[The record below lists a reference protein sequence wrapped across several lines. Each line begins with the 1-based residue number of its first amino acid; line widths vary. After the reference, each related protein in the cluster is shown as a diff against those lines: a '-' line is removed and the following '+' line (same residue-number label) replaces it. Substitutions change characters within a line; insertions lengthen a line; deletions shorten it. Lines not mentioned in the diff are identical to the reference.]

1 MGISVE
7 QAARGW
13 QRLAATAVLVILC
26 LLALGLWIALAP
38 AGMTP
43 RTLQAP
49 GAAELAGQAP
59 LSALLFYLGDSLYA
73 VLAFCLYLG
82 LAGLA
87 TAPRGLVA
95 VGLAAAALKAGADLT
110 ENLVLT
116 WPALTA
122 LLGRGADPLA
132 TDWLWLIG
140 DLKRLGGALS
150 ALFFALVYPG
160 GAPVKVLLYLTAAVT
175 AAGFLVPSL
184 GQANAAMVFFLAAG
198 LIWEAR
204 RRAAS

>member
-1 MGISVE
+1 MSV
-7 QAARGW
+7 QAARDW
-13 QRLAATAVLVILC
+13 HRLTVAAALVILC

-38 AGMTP
+38 GGMTP

-49 GAAELAGQAP
+49 GAAAMAGQDP
-59 LSALLFYLGDSLYA
+59 LMALLFYLGDGLYA
-73 VLAFCLYLG
+73 VLAFCLYLR

-87 TAPRGLVA
+87 TAARGLVA
-95 VGLAAAALKAGADLT
+95 FGLATAALKAGADLT

-116 WPALTA
+116 WPTLTA

-132 TDWLWLIG
+132 EDWLWLIG

-150 ALFFALVYPG
+150 AFLFALVYPG
-160 GAPVKVLLYLTAAVT
+160 SLAVRGLLYATAAIT
-175 AAGFLVPSL
+175 AAGFLVPAL
-184 GQANAAMVFFLAAG
+184 EQANAAMVFFLAAG

-204 RRAAS
+204 RRADP